1 MLKSVQIYS
10 REMLALGVGY
20 PLYMPSPSKSLPMAY
35 RKQGMRVGDIGVI
48 APNGAFDFLFNACR
62 QREEPDG
69 AVNPVALPEGF
80 ELLDVDINVYVRYN
94 PLTHLL
100 SSHVNALRSLDS

>member
-35 RKQGMRVGDIGVI
+35 RKKGIRVGDVGVI
-48 APNGAFDFLFNACR
+48 TPNGAFNFLFNTCR
-62 QREEPDG
+62 QCEEPDG
-69 AVNPVALPEGF
+69 AINPVSLPEGF
-80 ELLDVDINVYVRYN
+80 ELLDADIDVYDKYN
-94 PLTHLL
+94 PITHLL
-100 SSHVNALRSLDS
+100 SSHVDALSSLDS